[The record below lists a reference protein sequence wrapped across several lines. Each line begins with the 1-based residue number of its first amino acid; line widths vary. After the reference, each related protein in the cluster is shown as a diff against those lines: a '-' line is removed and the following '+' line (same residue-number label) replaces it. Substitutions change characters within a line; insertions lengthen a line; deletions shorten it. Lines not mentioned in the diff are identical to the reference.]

1 MTKWVVVKAWGIDK
15 NKKEEGDEEKK
26 QDGGNFYPPYGMHMA
41 APYMLMALN
50 GVKVDDANFKD
61 ALKKIIKWNYQ
72 YQIYKMVI
80 ADMSNYRNQYM
91 TRIKYE
97 KNKSPVAWMWSYS
110 S

>member
-15 NKKEEGDEEKK
+15 NKNNK
-26 QDGGNFYPPYGMHMA
+26 QDGGYIYPPLGLHLTAPHM
-41 APYMLMALN
+41 LLALN
-50 GVKVDDANFKD
+50 GFKVDDDNFKD

-80 ADMSNYRNQYM
+80 ADMDNYRRQYM
-91 TRIKYE
+91 AKIKYE
-97 KNKSPVAWMWSYS
+97 KNKSPVAMMWSYS

>member
-1 MTKWVVVKAWGIDK
+1 MYMTNWVVVKAWGIKK
-15 NKKEEGDEEKK
+15 NNNNEDKK
-26 QDGGNFYPPYGMHMA
+26 QEGGFFYSPIHMA

-50 GVKVDDANFKD
+50 GVKVQDANFKD

-80 ADMSNYRNQYM
+80 ADMDNYRNQYM
-91 TRIKYE
+91 AKIKYE
-97 KNKSPVAWMWSYS
+97 KNKAPVAMMWSYS

>member
-1 MTKWVVVKAWGIDK
+1 MTRWVVVKAWGIDK
-15 NKKEEGDEEKK
+15 NTNNDEKK
-26 QDGGNFYPPYGMHMA
+26 QEGGFIYSPIHMA

-50 GVKVDDANFKD
+50 GFKVEDNNFKD

-80 ADMSNYRNQYM
+80 ADMNNYRNQYIA
-91 TRIKYE
+91 RIKYE

>member
-1 MTKWVVVKAWGIDK
+1 MYMTNWVVVKAWGIKK
-15 NKKEEGDEEKK
+15 NNDEKK
-26 QDGGNFYPPYGMHMA
+26 SQEGGFMYSPMHMA

-50 GVKVDDANFKD
+50 GVKVEDANFKD

-80 ADMSNYRNQYM
+80 ADMNNYQRQYM
-91 TRIKYE
+91 ARIKYE
-97 KNKSPVAWMWSYS
+97 KNKAPVAMMWSYS

>member
-1 MTKWVVVKAWGIDK
+1 MYMTNWVVVKAWGVKK
-15 NKKEEGDEEKK
+15 NNNDENKDTNTQEG
-26 QDGGNFYPPYGMHMA
+26 GFFYSPMHMA

-50 GVKVDDANFKD
+50 GVKVQDANFKD

-80 ADMSNYRNQYM
+80 ADMNNYQRQYM
-91 TRIKYE
+91 ARIKYE
-97 KNKSPVAWMWSYS
+97 KNKAPVAMMWSYS